1 MIEMD
6 NVVQEPSTV
15 FDKEPK
21 KKKKGL
27 LGLLAFGGDKEVKN
41 LGHVNDLDDDKEY
54 SDDVE
59 SSEPPPA
66 TNKAGRGKGRLMT
79 SLLDDDDDED
89 VPPPPVNE
97 PARKGGGLLGLLDDD
112 EEDDDSDNVP
122 SFPESIISWDDE
134 DDDTEEVS
142 FVEELEDDDLYSSAP
157 IDEENLIETY
167 IPPSTQEED
176 IAPPLPATT
185 YHQVIEEVV
194 NAEPEPTETRADIL
208 ANAGYCEI
216 IETLATKV
224 MVLHEMPNIS
234 LESFGAVATT
244 YKPSMLTVTNFG
256 KHLFVGNPLSDKQKI
271 ILFCQIEGLVKKAK
285 REGNDKV
292 VLAATQLVQH
302 EGIPYR
308 TLLLSDD
315 LLGDYMNTY
324 NRTIMTNGDV
334 ANIDSLAVII
344 TL

>member
-1 MIEMD
+1 MD
-6 NVVQEPSTV
+6 NIGQ
-15 FDKEPK
+15 EPK
-21 KKKKGL
+21 KQKKGL
-27 LGLLAFGGDKEVKN
+27 LGLLGFGGNKEVKN
-41 LGHVNDLDDDKEY
+41 LGHVNDPIDEDDEDF

-66 TNKAGRGKGRLMT
+66 TNKAGGGKKRVMA
-79 SLLDDDDDED
+79 SLLDDDEDDD
-89 VPPPPVNE
+89 QDAPPPPVTE
-97 PARKGGGLLGLLDDD
+97 PVKKGGGLLGLLDDD
-112 EEDDDSDNVP
+112 DDEECDNVP
-122 SFPESIISWDDE
+122 SFPESIVSWDDE
-134 DDDTEEVS
+134 DDDDEEKPSV
-142 FVEELEDDDLYSSAP
+142 VEEFEDDDLYSS
-157 IDEENLIETY
+157 DVDVEENPIETY
-167 IPPSTQEED
+167 TPPPIQEETIPP
-176 IAPPLPATT
+176 PPPEPT
-185 YHQVIEEVV
+185 YHQAIEEVV

-224 MVLHEMPNIS
+224 MVLHEIPNIS

-244 YKPSMLTVTNFG
+244 YKPSVLTVTNFG

-271 ILFCQIEGLVKKAK
+271 MLFCQIEGLVEKAE

-292 VLAATQLVQH
+292 VLSATQLVQH

-308 TLLLSDD
+308 TLLLSDEI
-315 LLGDYMNTY
+315 LEDYMNTY